1 MRFLQ
6 AAALVAA
13 AVTVGLMAGLFAA
26 FSYAVMPGLR
36 RVDDRA
42 FVAAMQRINVAIISP
57 WFLACFLGGLLF
69 TVLAGVLHLDDESRP
84 ALPWIAG
91 GFVLYAATLA
101 ITGRVNVPLNNALAA
116 AGDPAKVTDLGAVR
130 RQFEA
135 RWVRW
140 NIGRAV
146 TSTAAFGCLAWAL
159 VRHGAAVA

>member
-1 MRFLQ
+1 MRSVQ

-13 AVTVGLMAGLFAA
+13 VVTVGLMAGLFAA

-42 FVAAMQRINVAIISP
+42 FVAAMQQINVAIVNP
-57 WFLACFLGGLLF
+57 WFLTCFLGGLGF
-69 TVLAGVLHLDDESRP
+69 TALAGVLHLDAGSRP
-84 ALPWIAG
+84 VLPWIAA
-91 GFVLYAATLA
+91 GFVLYAAALA

-116 AGDPAKVTDLGAVR
+116 AGEPDRIADPGAVR

-135 RWVRW
+135 RWVRF
-140 NIGRAV
+140 NVARTV
-146 TSTAAFGCLAWAL
+146 TSTVAFGCLAWAL

>member
-1 MRFLQ
+1 MRSLQ
-6 AAALVAA
+6 AATLVAA

-26 FSYAVMPGLR
+26 FAYAVMPGLR

-42 FVAAMQRINVAIISP
+42 FVAAMRQINVAIINP

-69 TVLAGVLHLDDESRP
+69 TALAGVLHLGDGSRS
-84 ALPWIAG
+84 AVPWIAG

-116 AGDPAKVTDLGAVR
+116 AGDPEKITDLGAVR

-140 NIGRAV
+140 NVVRAV

-159 VRHGAAVA
+159 VRYGAAAA

>member
-1 MRFLQ
+1 VRSLQ
-6 AAALVAA
+6 VAALVAA

-26 FSYAVMPGLR
+26 FAYAVMPGLR

-42 FVAAMQRINVAIISP
+42 FVAAMQQINVAIINP

-69 TVLAGVLHLDDESRP
+69 TALAGVLHLDEGSRS
-84 ALPWIAG
+84 ALPWIAA
-91 GFVLYAATLA
+91 GFVLYAAALA

-116 AGDPAKVTDLGAVR
+116 AGDTEKITDVGSVR

-140 NIGRAV
+140 NVVRAV

>member
-1 MRFLQ
+1 VRILQ

-26 FSYAVMPGLR
+26 FAYAVMPGLR

-42 FVAAMQRINVAIISP
+42 FVAAMQQINVAIINP
-57 WFLACFLGGLLF
+57 WFLAGFLGGLLF
-69 TVLAGVLHLDDESRP
+69 TALAGVLHLDDGSRS
-84 ALPWIAG
+84 ALPWIAAG
-91 GFVLYAATLA
+91 LVLYAATLA

-116 AGDPAKVTDLGAVR
+116 AGGVDHIADVAVVR

-140 NIGRAV
+140 NVVRAA